1 MSWYII
7 NNGWKARG
15 AGGLA
20 DAFAGES
27 AYDFQVKQYDVER
40 DLSEFR
46 DQVTVILNI
55 ASE

>member
-1 MSWYII
+1 MSRYVVSKRWQ
-7 NNGWKARG
+7 ARG